1 MLKSERKQ
9 IILSQLKQD
18 GFVTLENLTV
28 LLSDTSESTI
38 RRDLDELAADG
49 QLKRVHGGAEG
60 IHGLKEE
67 IASSFDGVQTS
78 FALQAGREIRIMVH
92 PNKISD
98 DEVTILSHKVRE
110 QIEKNLDYPGNIKV
124 TVIREFRAVD
134 YAK

>member
-49 QLKRVHGGAEG
+49 KLKRVHGGAES

-67 IASSFDGVQTS
+67 IANSQKAIRNVQEK
-78 FALQAGREIRIMVH
+78 AQLAGYAADLIKEGDVVFLEASTTNELLIPHLSNRQ
-92 PNKISD
+92 
-98 DEVTILSHKVRE
+98 VTVGLILS
-110 QIEKNLDYPGNIKV
+110 IMLLSW
-124 TVIREFRAVD
+124 
-134 YAK
+134 

>member
-49 QLKRVHGGAEG
+49 QLKRVHGGAES
-60 IHGLKEE
+60 IHGLKKKLPIVKKLLE
-67 IASSFDGVQTS
+67 T
-78 FALQAGREIRIMVH
+78 LKKR
-92 PNKISD
+92 
-98 DEVTILSHKVRE
+98 LS
-110 QIEKNLDYPGNIKV
+110 
-124 TVIREFRAVD
+124 
-134 YAK
+134 

>member
-49 QLKRVHGGAEG
+49 QLKLPIVKKLLET
-60 IHGLKEE
+60 LKK
-67 IASSFDGVQTS
+67 
-78 FALQAGREIRIMVH
+78 R
-92 PNKISD
+92 
-98 DEVTILSHKVRE
+98 LS
-110 QIEKNLDYPGNIKV
+110 
-124 TVIREFRAVD
+124 
-134 YAK
+134 

>member
-49 QLKRVHGGAEG
+49 KLKRVHGGAES

-67 IASSFDGVQTS
+67 IAIGKKLLETFKK
-78 FALQAGREIRIMVH
+78 R
-92 PNKISD
+92 
-98 DEVTILSHKVRE
+98 LS
-110 QIEKNLDYPGNIKV
+110 
-124 TVIREFRAVD
+124 
-134 YAK
+134 

>member
-49 QLKRVHGGAEG
+49 QLKRVHGGAERKKLP
-60 IHGLKEE
+60 IVKKLLETFKK
-67 IASSFDGVQTS
+67 
-78 FALQAGREIRIMVH
+78 R
-92 PNKISD
+92 
-98 DEVTILSHKVRE
+98 LS
-110 QIEKNLDYPGNIKV
+110 
-124 TVIREFRAVD
+124 
-134 YAK
+134 